1 MYAHKRR
8 LFAAALA
15 IILVLAA
22 VLSGW
27 LSPRPA
33 PRYAVTDI
41 GVLPGYGESSA
52 SALNDSGEVAGRA
65 APAGQGGSW
74 GQTRGRAFLS
84 QGGRLTDLGGLPG
97 TNGTDPQGI
106 NAEGEVAGSA
116 DLPSARHAFLYS
128 GGRLRDLGV
137 PPGYTDSAGVGIS
150 DGGEVAVDA
159 TNSAARPGQPCTRAF
174 LYSGGRM
181 KVLPLPPGCTGS
193 HARGIS
199 AAGRVVGDCHLGTG
213 RARCEHPFVYDDRTK
228 AMTVLPVPA
237 PYSYLSVCRV
247 NDRAQVLGNVLMPDI
262 TTHAALWQGSRMTD
276 LGAPPGYDNSIAQGL
291 NDRGE
296 AVGRCVK
303 TSGPVEVYLWSHT
316 RSDSALGRYLD
327 RDQGH
332 AFIYSGGRMQDLNDL
347 IPRSADWVLGG
358 AYDINDRGQII
369 GSGLHHGE
377 QRAFLLT
384 PLR

>member
-1 MYAHKRR
+1 MRAHKRR
-8 LFAAALA
+8 RLAALGVV
-15 IILVLAA
+15 LVLAA
-22 VLSGW
+22 VLPSV
-27 LSPRPA
+27 LTSRPA
-33 PRYAVTDI
+33 PRYAVTDL

-52 SALNDSGEVAGRA
+52 SAINGSGTVACRA
-65 APAGQGGSW
+65 APTGSHGSW

-84 QGGRLTDLGGLPG
+84 QGGRLTDLGALPG
-97 TNGTDPQGI
+97 TNGDDPQGI
-106 NAEGEVAGSA
+106 NARGEVTGSA
-116 DLPSARHAFLYS
+116 DFPGGRHAFLYS
-128 GGRLRDLGV
+128 AGRLRDLGV
-137 PPGYTDSAGVGIS
+137 PPGYTDSAGAGIN
-150 DGGEVAVDA
+150 DRGEVAVDA
-159 TNSAARPGQPCTRAF
+159 TNSAARPGQPRTRAF
-174 LYSGGRM
+174 LYSQGRM
-181 KVLPLPPGCTGS
+181 ASLPLPPSCSGS

-199 AAGRVVGDCHLGTG
+199 AAGQMVGDYRLGAG
-213 RARCEHPFVYDDRTK
+213 RARREHPFVYDDRTK

-247 NDRAQVLGNVLMPDI
+247 NDRAQVLGSVLMPDI

-276 LGAPPGYDNSIAQGL
+276 LGAPPGYDGSFAQGL
-291 NDRGE
+291 NGRGE

-332 AFIYSGGRMQDLNDL
+332 AFVYQGGKMQDLNRL
-347 IPRSADWVLGG
+347 IPRSADWVLWG
-358 AYDINDRGQII
+358 AYDINDKGQIV
-369 GSGLHHGE
+369 GYGLHHGR